1 MKLFSRLIATL
12 IASTFVLPLVAGNN
26 DAAQTQNADRA
37 MFGVRAVC
45 DITNS
50 RTVSEITDWG
60 AGGAAGISFYI
71 PFGKLT
77 YFSPA
82 LLIGCETVKL
92 DGVAGSEKT
101 PLYFTGNMSILG
113 ARLPLDF
120 GLKFVQ
126 TSSVSASIYTGPHIF
141 FNFSVRGKYNIE
153 DPKSDFVYLRH
164 EKSLNNFKGFELDW
178 GAGISVDIKRHWN
191 VRAECNYGL
200 TQFAEMEK
208 VYPGEISKFK
218 RIALSVGLGY
228 NFNL

>member
-12 IASTFVLPLVAGNN
+12 IASSFVVPLVAGNN
-26 DAAQTQNADRA
+26 DAAEAQNADRA

-82 LLIGCETVKL
+82 FLVGCETVKL
-92 DGVAGSEKT
+92 DGVAGTEEKPYYFDGNIKT
-101 PLYFTGNMSILG
+101 IGMRFPLEFGIKLF
-113 ARLPLDF
+113 RLPNIM
-120 GLKFVQ
+120 V
-126 TSSVSASIYTGPHIF
+126 SVYTGPHIF
-141 FNFSVRGKYNIE
+141 INFGVKGKY
-153 DPKSDFVYLRH
+153 DKSTDKVTISYDKTLDDY
-164 EKSLNNFKGFELDW
+164 KCFELDW

-191 VRAECNYGL
+191 VRAGCKYGL
-200 TQFAEMEK
+200 TQFAQMDK
-208 VYPGEISKFK
+208 VYPGETSKFK
-218 RIALSVGLGY
+218 RIAISVGLGY

>member
-1 MKLFSRLIATL
+1 MKRFSRLIATL
-12 IASTFVLPLVAGNN
+12 IASSFVLPLVAGNN

-92 DGVAGSEKT
+92 DGVAGTEEK
-101 PLYFTGNMSILG
+101 PYYFDGNIKNDWDAVSLG
-113 ARLPLDF
+113 IWYKA
-120 GLKFVQ
+120 
-126 TSSVSASIYTGPHIF
+126 
-141 FNFSVRGKYNIE
+141 
-153 DPKSDFVYLRH
+153 
-164 EKSLNNFKGFELDW
+164 
-178 GAGISVDIKRHWN
+178 ISF
-191 VRAECNYGL
+191 
-200 TQFAEMEK
+200 TQYHGQCLHRSTYF
-208 VYPGEISKFK
+208 Y
-218 RIALSVGLGY
+218 
-228 NFNL
+228 